1 MSLPPMLMFV
11 SVNRPEQKPI
21 NVWLPL
27 FLLWPLVAV
36 LLAVPLVLIALVDV
50 LLWVAGQ
57 KYHHYSVLVVRALA
71 LLGDTRGMVIRTTD
85 GKASVDV
92 TVV

>member
-11 SVNRPEQKPI
+11 SVNRPEHRPLNI
-21 NVWLPL
+21 WLPL
-27 FLLWPLVAV
+27 FLIWP
-36 LLAVPLVLIALVDV
+36 LIALILALPIALAALVDA
-50 LLWVAGQ
+50 LLWIAGQ
-57 KYHHYSVLVVRALA
+57 EYHHYSVLIVRALA

-85 GKASVDV
+85 GEATVDV